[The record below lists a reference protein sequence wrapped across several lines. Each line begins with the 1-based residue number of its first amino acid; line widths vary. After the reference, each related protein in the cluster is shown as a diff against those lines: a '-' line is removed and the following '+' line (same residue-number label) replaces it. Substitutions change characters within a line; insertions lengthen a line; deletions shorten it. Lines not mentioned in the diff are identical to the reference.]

1 MTLKIIKGILPE
13 HNKENNMKKD
23 IIITATLKLAKE
35 HGLIN
40 LTRKM
45 VCDEAGVADGS
56 FPHIMGQT
64 FTSFIATLDKD
75 TELHEVSKKRLSKD
89 VRKDHILR
97 VALVAA
103 KEFGYTSVTRN
114 MLAERAKVSPG
125 LVTHYF
131 ASMVQLKRAI
141 MRAAVEHKI
150 PEIVA
155 QGLSMGDKNAQK
167 ASPEL
172 KALAATVLVN
182 M

>member
-1 MTLKIIKGILPE
+1 
-13 HNKENNMKKD
+13 MKKD
-23 IIITATLKLAKE
+23 DIITAALKLSKE
-35 HGLIN
+35 HGFIN
-40 LTRKM
+40 LTRKD
-45 VCDEAGVADGS
+45 VCKEAGIPDGS

-64 FTSFIATLDKD
+64 FTEFIETLGKD

-97 VALVAA
+97 VALKLA
-103 KEFGYTSVTRN
+103 KEYGYTSVTRN
-114 MLAERAKVSPG
+114 VLSERAGVSAG

-131 ASMVQLKRAI
+131 SSMVQLKRAL
-141 MRAAVEHKI
+141 MRAAVEHEI

-155 QGLSMGDKNAQK
+155 QGLAMGDKNAQK
-167 ASPEL
+167 APAEL

>member
-1 MTLKIIKGILPE
+1 ME
-13 HNKENNMKKD
+13 KD
-23 IIITATLKLAKE
+23 NIITATIKLRAE

-45 VCDEAGVADGS
+45 VCKEAGIPDGS
-56 FPHIMGQT
+56 WEHVMGQS
-64 FTSFIATLDKD
+64 FTEFIKTLDKD

-97 VALVAA
+97 VALKIA
-103 KEFGYTSVTRN
+103 KEDGYTNVTRN
-114 MLAERAKVSPG
+114 ELSDKAKVSPG
-125 LVTHYF
+125 LVTYYF
-131 ASMVQLKRAI
+131 SSMIQLKRAI

-155 QGLSMGDKNAQK
+155 QGLSIGDKNAQK
-167 ASPEL
+167 APAEL
-172 KALAATVLVN
+172 KALAATALVN

>member
-1 MTLKIIKGILPE
+1 
-13 HNKENNMKKD
+13 MKKD
-23 IIITATLKLAKE
+23 DIVAAALKLAKE

-40 LTRKM
+40 LTRKD
-45 VCDEAGVADGS
+45 VCTEAGIPDGS

-64 FTSFIATLDKD
+64 FTQFIETLDKD

-97 VALVAA
+97 VALKLS
-103 KEFGYTSVTRN
+103 KEHGYTSVTRN
-114 MLAERAKVSPG
+114 MLSDTAQVSPG
-125 LVTHYF
+125 LITHYF

-167 ASPEL
+167 APAEL

>member
-1 MTLKIIKGILPE
+1 MDKDTIL
-13 HNKENNMKKD
+13 
-23 IIITATLKLAKE
+23 TATIKLKSE

-45 VCDEAGVADGS
+45 VCKEAGIPDGS
-56 FPHIMGQT
+56 WEHIMGQT
-64 FTSFIATLDKD
+64 FTEFIETLDKD

-103 KEFGYTSVTRN
+103 KEHGYTSVTRTV
-114 MLAERAKVSPG
+114 LAEKANVSMS
-125 LVTHYF
+125 LVSHYF
-131 ASMVQLKRAI
+131 GTMEQLKRAV
-141 MRAAVEHKI
+141 MRAAVEHEI

-155 QGLSMGDKNAQK
+155 QGLSMVDKNAQK
-167 ASPEL
+167 ASVEL
-172 KALAATVLVN
+172 KALAATALVN

>member
-1 MTLKIIKGILPE
+1 MD
-13 HNKENNMKKD
+13 KD
-23 IIITATLKLAKE
+23 TIITATLKLKAE

-45 VCDEAGVADGS
+45 VCKEAGIPDGS
-56 FPHIMGQT
+56 WEHIMGQP
-64 FTSFIATLDKD
+64 FTEFTATLDKD

-103 KEFGYTSVTRN
+103 KEHGYLSVTRN
-114 MLAERAKVSPG
+114 MLAEKAKVSPG

-155 QGLSMGDKNAQK
+155 QGLSIGDKNAKK
-167 ASPEL
+167 APAEL

>member
-1 MTLKIIKGILPE
+1 
-13 HNKENNMKKD
+13 MKKD
-23 IIITATLKLAKE
+23 IIITATLKLAKK

-45 VCDEAGVADGS
+45 VCEEAGIADGS

-64 FTSFIATLDKD
+64 FTDFIATLDKD

-97 VALVAA
+97 TALVAA
-103 KEFGYTSVTRN
+103 KEHGYTSVTRTL
-114 MLAERAKVSPG
+114 LAEKAKVSPG
-125 LVTHYF
+125 LVTYYF

-141 MRAAVEHKI
+141 MRAAVEH
-150 PEIVA
+150 EILEVIA

-167 ASPEL
+167 ASDEL
-172 KALAATVLVN
+172 KARAAIALVN